1 MAHPDEM
8 IQLVKQRSYAAC
20 IKEGFRL
27 VADNP
32 WKLFRSTWPYLL
44 FVAVCLWIYYII
56 MVSIQM
62 VHGATLNII
71 GIGLLVGSY
80 VLLIVGMLFYS
91 GRIMLLFRK
100 VKEKGRVER
109 IGAFRQFG
117 DTSRCAIRLLPLALI
132 EFLLTLLFVTLSPL
146 AFVWALK
153 QQTTTM
159 LVCVSIG
166 IIAVGLLLIIFFM
179 PFIQAFY
186 HALISDGKYVELLK
200 TGYRHGF
207 RFKGRILVAN
217 ILAILLFSVASIVI
231 ALPLMLIMSANFF
244 SNVGVL
250 MGDPSGLPSYYPWLT
265 AATYIIS
272 FFMLFFAGIF
282 LYASNLFVYGSIEA
296 QIEQREMMNMQIS
309 E

>member
-44 FVAVCLWIYYII
+44 FAAICLWIYYII
-56 MVSIQM
+56 MASLQM
-62 VHGATLNII
+62 VQGAPLTLL

-91 GRIMLLFRK
+91 GRIMLLFRGIR
-100 VKEKGRVER
+100 EKGRLER

-117 DTSRCAIRLLPLALI
+117 ATSRCALRLLPLALM
-132 EFLLTLLFVTLSPL
+132 EFLLTLLFAMLSPF
-146 AFVWALK
+146 AIVWALK
-153 QQTTTM
+153 QHTTTM
-159 LVCVSIG
+159 LVCVAIG

-179 PFIQAFY
+179 PFMQSFY
-186 HALISDGKYVELLK
+186 HALINDGKYWELLK

-207 RFKGRILVAN
+207 HFKGRILVTN
-217 ILAILLFSVASIVI
+217 ILAFLLFSVACIVI
-231 ALPLMLIMSANFF
+231 ALPLTIIMSANIF

-250 MGDPSGLPSYYPWLT
+250 MGDPSGIPSYFPWLT

-272 FFMLFFAGIF
+272 FFMLYFAGIF

-296 QIEQREMMNMQIS
+296 QIEEQEKMNMQIS